1 MTTDLDT
8 KISFISG
15 YIFTVFAAAN
25 FMDILMAALVGLV
38 GGLFGLA
45 GKDLYTWIKKKV
57 LQK

>member
-1 MTTDLDT
+1 MILDLDS

-25 FMDILMAALVGLV
+25 FMDILMAAVLGLV

-45 GKDLYTWIKKKV
+45 GKDLYAYIKKKA

>member
-1 MTTDLDT
+1 MNICLDS

-25 FMDILMAALVGLV
+25 FMDILMAAVLGLV

-45 GKDLYTWIKKKV
+45 GKDLYSLIKKKI
-57 LQK
+57 LKR

>member
-1 MTTDLDT
+1 MNFCLDS

-25 FMDILMAALVGLV
+25 FMDIFMAAVLGLV

-45 GKDLYTWIKKKV
+45 GKDLYRHLKDRFIK
-57 LQK
+57 

>member
-1 MTTDLDT
+1 MILDLDS

-25 FMDILMAALVGLV
+25 FMDILMAAVLGLV

-45 GKDLYTWIKKKV
+45 GKDLYRFIKDKV
-57 LQK
+57 VK

>member
-1 MTTDLDT
+1 MRLCLDT

-25 FMDILMAALVGLV
+25 FMDILMAAVLGLV

-45 GKDLYTWIKKKV
+45 GKDLYAYIKKKA
-57 LQK
+57 LRK